1 VGETAAATAQE
12 IELTRRR
19 MEEKVAKLSERA
31 PDEARKIAKQV
42 AFTLASAVAIML
54 ARKLVGILW
63 ERVLGEPPPTRRA
76 RRRARAR
83 ADE

>member
-1 VGETAAATAQE
+1 VGETAAATARE

-19 MEEKVAKLSERA
+19 MEEKVAKLAERA
-31 PDEARKIAKQV
+31 PDEARKILKQV
-42 AFTLASAVAIML
+42 AFALASALAVML

-63 ERVLGEPPPTRRA
+63 ERTVGEPPPG
-76 RRRARAR
+76 RRRRPR

>member
-1 VGETAAATAQE
+1 MGETAAATARE

-31 PDEARKIAKQV
+31 PDEARRIAKQI
-42 AFTLASAVAIML
+42 AFALASAVAVMV

-63 ERVLGEPPPTRRA
+63 ERLIGEPPPATRR
-76 RRRARAR
+76 RRRARA
-83 ADE
+83 DE

>member
-1 VGETAAATAQE
+1 VGETAAATARE

-19 MEEKVAKLSERA
+19 MEEKVAQLSERA
-31 PDEARKIAKQV
+31 PDELRKIGKKV
-42 AFTLASAVAIML
+42 AFALASAIAVML

-63 ERVLGEPPPTRRA
+63 ERTVGEPPPTRR
-76 RRRARAR
+76 RRAR